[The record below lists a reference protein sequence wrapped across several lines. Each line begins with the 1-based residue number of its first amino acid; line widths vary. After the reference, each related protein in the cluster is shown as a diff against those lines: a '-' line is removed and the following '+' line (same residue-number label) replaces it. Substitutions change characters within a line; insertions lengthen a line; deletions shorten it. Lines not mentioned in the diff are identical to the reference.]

1 MRSFASDNNARVHHE
16 ILEAIIMANDG
27 DVISYGDDVY
37 TQRAIEKFKEIFGK
51 DIDVYFVYNGTGA
64 NVLALTAITKPFN
77 AIIASPMS
85 HINVDE
91 CGAVEKSSGCKIITV
106 PSSDGKIRI
115 DDIKKLLHAK
125 GVEHHSQPKVVSI
138 TQSTE
143 VGTVYTVEEI
153 KEITKFAHE
162 NDMYVHMD
170 GARIANAAASL
181 NKSLREI
188 TKDAGV
194 DVLSFGGTKN
204 GMMFGEAVVFF
215 NRELSKDFKFVRKQ
229 GTQLHSK
236 MRYISAQ
243 FEALLSND
251 LWLKNAK
258 HANEMAQYLE
268 EKVKE
273 IDGIKLTQRV
283 EANAV
288 FAIMPRKAIEK
299 LQEKYFFYIWDEEK
313 DEVRWMTSFDTKKE
327 DIDLFVEEIKRA
339 MRDF

>member
-1 MRSFASDNNARVHHE
+1 
-16 ILEAIIMANDG
+16 
-27 DVISYGDDVY
+27 
-37 TQRAIEKFKEIFGK
+37 
-51 DIDVYFVYNGTGA
+51 
-64 NVLALTAITKPFN
+64 
-77 AIIASPMS
+77 
-85 HINVDE
+85 
-91 CGAVEKSSGCKIITV
+91 
-106 PSSDGKIRI
+106 
-115 DDIKKLLHAK
+115 
-125 GVEHHSQPKVVSI
+125 
-138 TQSTE
+138 
-143 VGTVYTVEEI
+143 
-153 KEITKFAHE
+153 
-162 NDMYVHMD
+162 
-170 GARIANAAASL
+170 
-181 NKSLREI
+181 
-188 TKDAGV
+188 
-194 DVLSFGGTKN
+194 
-204 GMMFGEAVVFF
+204 MFGEAVVFF

-273 IDGIKLTQRV
+273 IDEIKLTQRV

-299 LQEKYFFYIWDEEK
+299 LQEKYFFYVWDEEK